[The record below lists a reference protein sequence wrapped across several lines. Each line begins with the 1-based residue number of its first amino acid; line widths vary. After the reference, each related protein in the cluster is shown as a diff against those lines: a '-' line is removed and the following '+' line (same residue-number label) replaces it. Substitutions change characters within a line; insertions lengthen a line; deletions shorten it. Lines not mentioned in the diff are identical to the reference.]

1 MKRSSMIFLGATGIL
16 VAGAWLGR
24 STGPLGTEEKANI
37 YDNVNACIAANVLT
51 RDECE
56 AEFAAA
62 REKHLKE
69 APRFSNASACEAQ
82 YGSGQCQP
90 ATIGGASYFLPIMA
104 GMLVAQRLMNQ
115 RQGQALLPPLAN
127 QQPCAPGFTPATQP
141 GCVAQRSTSSSSSS
155 TGGGWRSYSTTSGAV
170 VSRNT
175 AGPSTVTVPR
185 TATVPRSTSGPS
197 TTSTSSSNVTRGG
210 LGSTAR
216 STSAS
221 SSS

>member
-24 STGPLGTEEKANI
+24 STGPLGTDEKANI
-37 YDNVNACIAANVLT
+37 YENVNACVAANVLT
-51 RDECE
+51 RDQCE

-62 REKHLKE
+62 REKHLNE
-69 APRFSNASACEAQ
+69 APRFSAQRECETQ

-90 ATIGGASYFLPIMA
+90 ATIAGTSYFLPVMA

-141 GCVAQRSTSSSSSS
+141 GCVAPRTSSSTS
-155 TGGGWRSYSTTSGAV
+155 TTGAGWRSYSTTRGTSI
-170 VSRNT
+170 SRNT
-175 AGPSTVTVPR
+175 AGPATVTVPR
-185 TATVPRSTSGPS
+185 TSTVPRSTSGS
-197 TTSTSSSNVTRGG
+197 STSSATSSSVSRGG
-210 LGSTAR
+210 FGSTAR

>member
-24 STGPLGTEEKANI
+24 STGPLGHDEKANI
-37 YDNVNACIAANVLT
+37 YDDVNACVTAQVLT
-51 RDECE
+51 RDQCE

-62 REKHLKE
+62 RGRHLSE
-69 APRFSNASACEAQ
+69 APRFSNSAACESQ

-90 ATIGGASYFLPIMA
+90 ATIAGTSYFLPVMA
-104 GMLVAQRLMNQ
+104 GILAGQMLANR
-115 RQGQALLPPLAN
+115 RPAQALLPPLRT

-141 GCVAQRSTSSSSSS
+141 GCVVQRSSS
-155 TGGGWRSYSTTSGAV
+155 TTSSGGGWRSYSTSSGSAL
-170 VSRNT
+170 SRNT
-175 AGPSTVTVPR
+175 AGPTTVTVPR
-185 TATVPRSTSGPS
+185 GTVTTRSNTGSSTINSPS
-197 TTSTSSSNVTRGG
+197 FSVTRGG
-210 LGSTAR
+210 FGSTAR

>member
-37 YDNVNACIAANVLT
+37 YDNVNACISANVLT

-69 APRFSNASACEAQ
+69 APRFANAAGCEAQ

-90 ATIGGASYFLPIMA
+90 ATIGGTSYFLPIMA

-127 QQPCAPGFTPATQP
+127 RQPCAPGFTPATQP
-141 GCVAQRSTSSSSSS
+141 GCVASRSS
-155 TGGGWRSYSTTSGAV
+155 TGGSTAGGWRSYSTTSGAAL
-170 VSRNT
+170 SRNT
-175 AGPSTVTVPR
+175 AGPGTVTVPR
-185 TATVPRSTSGPS
+185 ATTVSRSTSGPS
-197 TTSTSSSNVTRGG
+197 TASAPSSNVTRSGF
-210 LGSTAR
+210 GSTAR

>member
-24 STGPLGTEEKANI
+24 STGPLGTDEKANI
-37 YDNVNACIAANVLT
+37 YENVNACVAANVLT
-51 RDECE
+51 RDQCE

-62 REKHLKE
+62 REKHLNE
-69 APRFSNASACEAQ
+69 APRFSAQRDCETQ

-90 ATIGGASYFLPIMA
+90 ATIGGTSYFLPIMA

-141 GCVAQRSTSSSSSS
+141 GCVAPRTSSSTSA
-155 TGGGWRSYSTTSGAV
+155 GGAGWRSYSTTRGASI
-170 VSRNT
+170 SRDT

-185 TATVPRSTSGPS
+185 TSTVSRSTVGS
-197 TTSTSSSNVTRGG
+197 STSSNVSRGG
-210 LGSTAR
+210 FGSTAR

>member
-24 STGPLGTEEKANI
+24 STGPLGTDEKANI
-37 YDNVNACIAANVLT
+37 YENVNACVAANVLT
-51 RDECE
+51 RDQCE

-62 REKHLKE
+62 REKHLNE
-69 APRFSNASACEAQ
+69 APRFSAQRDCETQ

-90 ATIGGASYFLPIMA
+90 ATIAGTSYFLPIMA

-127 QQPCAPGFTPATQP
+127 QQPCAPGFTPVTQP
-141 GCVAQRSTSSSSSS
+141 GCVAQRSSS
-155 TGGGWRSYSTTSGAV
+155 TSGSAGSGRRSYSTTRGASI
-170 VSRNT
+170 SRDT
-175 AGPSTVTVPR
+175 TGPATVTVPR
-185 TATVPRSTSGPS
+185 TSTVSRSTSGS
-197 TTSTSSSNVTRGG
+197 STSSNVSRGG
-210 LGSTAR
+210 FGSTAR

>member
-24 STGPLGTEEKANI
+24 STGPLGNDEKANI
-37 YDNVNACIAANVLT
+37 YDNVNACVAANVLT

-62 REKHLKE
+62 SAKHLAE
-69 APRFSNASACEAQ
+69 APRFSSSGACETQ

-90 ATIGGASYFLPIMA
+90 ATIAGTSYFLPIMA

-115 RQGQALLPPLAN
+115 RQGQALLPPLAS
-127 QQPCAPGFTPATQP
+127 QRPCAPGFTPATQP
-141 GCVAQRSTSSSSSS
+141 GCVAQRTST
-155 TGGGWRSYSTTSGAV
+155 TGSAGAAAWRSYSTTRGTSI
-170 VSRNT
+170 SRN
-175 AGPSTVTVPR
+175 ASGPSTVTLPR
-185 TATVPRSTSGPS
+185 TVTAPRSTSTTS
-197 TTSTSSSNVTRGG
+197 TTSAPSSSVSRGG
-210 LGSTAR
+210 FGSTAR

>member
-24 STGPLGTEEKANI
+24 STGPLGHDEKANI
-37 YDNVNACIAANVLT
+37 YDDVNACITAQVLT
-51 RDECE
+51 RDQCE

-62 REKHLKE
+62 RERHLAE
-69 APRFSNASACEAQ
+69 APRFSSASTCETQ

-90 ATIGGASYFLPIMA
+90 ATIAGTSYFLPVMA
-104 GMLVAQRLMNQ
+104 GILAGQMLVNRRPA
-115 RQGQALLPPLAN
+115 QALLPPLRT

-141 GCVAQRSTSSSSSS
+141 GCLVQRSSSTSS
-155 TGGGWRSYSTTSGAV
+155 GVGGWRSYSTSSGGAI
-170 VSRNT
+170 SRNT
-175 AGPSTVTVPR
+175 SGPTTVTVPR
-185 TATVPRSTSGPS
+185 GTVTTRSTTGSS
-197 TTSTSSSNVTRGG
+197 TGSASSSGISRGG
-210 LGSTAR
+210 FGSTAR